1 MRNDIEVYY
10 QRVKK
15 ALCRREVLQT
25 TASLIMVICI
35 FHFITRPKIKYRD
48 VVEVKTEYVDKI
60 VEVEKIIEVDKI
72 VKVDKIVE
80 VEKIIEIEPKNT
92 DDDLDFDVIF
102 KKKRTELGSDETFFW
117 RNKLYSTNYK
127 EEVE

>member
-1 MRNDIEVYY
+1 M
-10 QRVKK
+10 
-15 ALCRREVLQT
+15 
-25 TASLIMVICI
+25 
-35 FHFITRPKIKYRD
+35 
-48 VVEVKTEYVDKI
+48 EVKTEYVDKI

>member
-1 MRNDIEVYY
+1 MNDIEVYY

-48 VVEVKTEYVDKI
+48 VVEVQTEY
-60 VEVEKIIEVDKI
+60 
-72 VKVDKIVE
+72 VDKIVE

-102 KKKRTELGSDETFFW
+102 KKKRTKLGSDETFFW